1 MFHVKQ
7 GRRDHL
13 RAAEWF
19 EWFAAGKLVAVE
31 LPSAFAPPA
40 ACGEF

>member
-7 GRRDHL
+7 GQGGL
-13 RAAEWF
+13 PRAA

-31 LPSAFAPPA
+31 LPSAFEPPA
-40 ACGEF
+40 ARGKF

>member
-13 RAAEWF
+13 RAA

-40 ACGEF
+40 ARGEF